1 MTSGAPPG
9 APEAGPLSS
18 REGIARRFTI
28 AVHAGAGSISA
39 ASESSRIAAVKAALL
54 AARNVLFEE
63 GGCALT
69 ACVAAVVSM
78 EDDPLCNAGFGSSL
92 TEDATVECDAAV
104 MDGAVLT
111 YGACAATPNVRNP
124 VRLAARLLERQLGPA
139 RALGRVHPMLL
150 AGTGAWRW
158 AKAEGLAV
166 FETGDDQLT
175 SDRARQTFARY
186 TAQVREEEAAESTCS
201 RAEGGVA
208 ASRKRPRCAG
218 AQDND
223 SISATN
229 DTVGAVVCDGMHVAS
244 AVPRAARLRTR
255 ALPQLHSQYHTSC
268 VLSMGVSYECGLPCN
283 CLGAQVSSGGIWL
296 KHSGRVGSAAMFG
309 AGCWARDAT
318 ELEAER
324 HDPGGADA
332 EGQTRSLPPE
342 PVSVGASISGVGEEV
357 MQKLL
362 ARQLCCALG
371 RDGVP
376 AQVAAELLCE
386 GSGTST
392 SRSADACQDGV
403 AAGMLALRCSRS
415 TGVECIIA
423 HSTPA
428 FAIGMLSDAHATPTA
443 MVSRC
448 EAGRTHR
455 VLSMSM

>member
-1 MTSGAPPG
+1 MRVADVLELVLVLSWRRCLNSVCEWSRGVCVWCALFREILVFSVHGGTLTCRNLFTDAQKEGMTSGATPG

-111 YGACAATPNVRNP
+111 YGACAATPNVQNP

-229 DTVGAVVCDGMHVAS
+229 DTVGAVVCDGMHSHQSIKMLA
-244 AVPRAARLRTR
+244 PG
-255 ALPQLHSQYHTSC
+255 TSLVHC
-268 VLSMGVSYECGLPCN
+268 RPGTN
-283 CLGAQVSSGGIWL
+283 
-296 KHSGRVGSAAMFG
+296 RG
-309 AGCWARDAT
+309 AGAHT
-318 ELEAER
+318 
-324 HDPGGADA
+324 H
-332 EGQTRSLPPE
+332 T
-342 PVSVGASISGVGEEV
+342 
-357 MQKLL
+357 
-362 ARQLCCALG
+362 
-371 RDGVP
+371 
-376 AQVAAELLCE
+376 
-386 GSGTST
+386 
-392 SRSADACQDGV
+392 CQPI
-403 AAGMLALRCSRS
+403 L
-415 TGVECIIA
+415 TI
-423 HSTPA
+423 
-428 FAIGMLSDAHATPTA
+428 
-443 MVSRC
+443 
-448 EAGRTHR
+448 
-455 VLSMSM
+455 